1 MRPLAQQQI
10 SCMNEALGVHPFSP
24 PSQRQN
30 QASSANSAYFSRE
43 HNIPLED
50 SIVLSCRPGLR
61 KYHREAAKEK
71 RKPSARFANSPTT
84 VVFPSLHREEE
95 RALPGAAES
104 GGGGSAAF
112 ARPPTLAPG
121 NLTILAGAWRTDLIP
136 ASPPCKLHLLLLGG
150 WTLKFR
156 EVIPRATSASRFPR
170 LKCFVE
176 LGGVH
181 PESLNLVHSCCCCCF
196 WGLKFG
202 ECTPRFARLK
212 CFVELGGTPQIPP
225 TPWAPA
231 AAAAVAAGWTLKF
244 GERILSPSP
253 SPGRPQPLGFPDLS
267 ASWSWGVR
275 APPAT
280 VDLKLEILKTL
291 EKSHVGG
298 WFPWGFLPSPD
309 FLILWSIPD
318 ACKDVDLDVLVEAL
332 RPVGTFTKITKVF
345 REEDS
350 TVGLLQIGED
360 VDPLRIPREVRLA
373 GGVWRVISKPATKEA
388 EFRERLAQFL
398 EEEGRTLEDLARIL
412 ERSTPHPPRPA
423 PAKRRVRRRV
433 AQMVTPPPRL
443 VVGTYDSS
451 NASDSDLDD
460 FEAVRPV
467 GVGKA
472 QAHPRRR
479 RAMPVSYLGSKFLGS
494 EVESGDDEELVE
506 AFLRRGDRPEDSGTA
521 LHRRLASP
529 VPAVDDS
536 PGPPRSKPD
545 SWRGYVGQ
553 VSWGKLK
560 RRVKGWAPRVRASGL
575 GVFNVGNE
583 AAMAGASGVAWGQAS
598 PPWQLWR
605 PKISWV
611 SFRRP
616 RIRKELASIWAD
628 QPEGFPASQRAEA
641 ADNPRAEAPAVQE
654 AEAADNQRP
663 EAMADQWAEPRDNQR
678 VEVLAGQEA
687 EADHQRAEAPTI
699 QDAEARNHQRAE
711 AADDQ
716 RAEALAGQEAEAAN
730 NQRMEAPADE
740 GAEARD
746 NQRAEGNAV
755 QEAVAPASQRPE
767 VPAGPRAEAILP
779 QRVNSPLVPRAEPPL
794 AEGAGPS
801 REEPE
806 ASRGARKQVKTV
818 RFQTP
823 GRFSWFRKARR
834 TFWTGPRL
842 PVLPKRAQRGEAEVG
857 EREEQV

>member
-1 MRPLAQQQI
+1 MLR
-10 SCMNEALGVHPFSP
+10 GV
-24 PSQRQN
+24 
-30 QASSANSAYFSRE
+30 
-43 HNIPLED
+43 
-50 SIVLSCRPGLR
+50 G
-61 KYHREAAKEK
+61 
-71 RKPSARFANSPTT
+71 
-84 VVFPSLHREEE
+84 
-95 RALPGAAES
+95 GACA
-104 GGGGSAAF
+104 
-112 ARPPTLAPG
+112 
-121 NLTILAGAWRTDLIP
+121 
-136 ASPPCKLHLLLLGG
+136 
-150 WTLKFR
+150 
-156 EVIPRATSASRFPR
+156 
-170 LKCFVE
+170 
-176 LGGVH
+176 
-181 PESLNLVHSCCCCCF
+181 
-196 WGLKFG
+196 
-202 ECTPRFARLK
+202 
-212 CFVELGGTPQIPP
+212 
-225 TPWAPA
+225 
-231 AAAAVAAGWTLKF
+231 
-244 GERILSPSP
+244 
-253 SPGRPQPLGFPDLS
+253 
-267 ASWSWGVR
+267 
-275 APPAT
+275 PAT

-291 EKSHVGG
+291 EKSHMGG

-332 RPVGTFTKITKVF
+332 KPVGTFTKITKVF

-360 VDPLRIPREVRLA
+360 VDPLRIPREVHLA

-460 FEAVRPV
+460 FESVR
-467 GVGKA
+467 VGKA
-472 QAHPRRR
+472 RAHPRRQ

-506 AFLRRGDRPEDSGTA
+506 AFLRRGDRPADSGTA

-529 VPAVDDS
+529 VPTVDDS
-536 PGPPRSKPD
+536 PGPRRPKPD

-583 AAMAGASGVAWGQAS
+583 AMAGASGVAWGQAS
-598 PPWQLWR
+598 PPWQPWR
-605 PKISWV
+605 PKIRWV

-641 ADNPRAEAPAVQE
+641 PAVQE
-654 AEAADNQRP
+654 AEAVDNQRA
-663 EAMADQWAEPRDNQR
+663 EVMADQLAEPRDNQR

-687 EADHQRAEAPTI
+687 EADNPRAEAIVVQGAEAVNHQRAEAPAI
-699 QDAEARNHQRAE
+699 QDLEVRNHQRAE

-730 NQRMEAPADE
+730 NQRMEAPADQ

-746 NQRAEGNAV
+746 NPRAEGNAV
-755 QEAVAPASQRPE
+755 QEAEAPANQRPE
-767 VPAGPRAEAILP
+767 VPAGQREEAVLP
-779 QRVNSPLVPRAEPPL
+779 QRVNSPLVPRAEPPPL

-823 GRFSWFRKARR
+823 RRFSWFRKAWRN
-834 TFWTGPRL
+834 FWTGPRL
-842 PVLPKRAQRGEAEVG
+842 PVLPQRALRGEAEVG